1 MKVVKEDTLFKIVC
15 LMVSFFFLGMYG
27 YAYWYIFNEVKLWL
41 LLVSFLFVCQL
52 QLWLLRFG
60 NDVSIAHAMKG

>member
-27 YAYWYIFNEVKLWL
+27 YAYWYIFLM
-41 LLVSFLFVCQL
+41 
-52 QLWLLRFG
+52 R
-60 NDVSIAHAMKG
+60 